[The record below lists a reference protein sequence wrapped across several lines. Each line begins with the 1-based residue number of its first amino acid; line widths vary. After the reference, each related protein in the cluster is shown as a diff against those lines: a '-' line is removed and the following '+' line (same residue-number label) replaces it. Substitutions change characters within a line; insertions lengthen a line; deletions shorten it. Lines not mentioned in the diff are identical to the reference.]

1 MSGVGNKGI
10 GIQKVGKK
18 QQDSV
23 TRCEGGTVRTR
34 ITLLAMVVLLSTGVG
49 SAAEQKPLLAQQ
61 PTVSKT
67 TIVFTYGGYLWSVPR
82 EGGVARQLT
91 TGGHEGS
98 AVFSPDGTQIAFSG
112 QYDGNTDVY
121 VMPAAGGTP
130 KRLTWHP
137 DQDGALGWTPD
148 GKRVLFVS
156 GRDAYA
162 DFTRFYTV
170 PVEGGVAEVLP
181 MWRAFDGQYSPD
193 GTRMA
198 YVPNFQWQQAWKRYR
213 GGQTTPI
220 YIVNLKDLQIEKVPR
235 ENSNDASPVWY
246 GDTVYFLSDR
256 NGPVTLFAY
265 DTKSKSVK
273 QVLENKGLDLKSV
286 SAGPDALVYEQ
297 FGGIYLFDPQSG
309 KSSRVNIEIA
319 GDLPA
324 TRPHWAKVGDK
335 IQNAGISPTG
345 ARAVFEARGEILTA
359 PAEKGDI
366 RNLTRTT
373 TVAERDPSW
382 SPDGK
387 WIAYFSDESGEYA
400 LHLAEQSGLG
410 EVKKI
415 NLGTPGSFFYSP
427 MWSPDSKKIA
437 YQDKR
442 LNLWYVD
449 IEKGIPV
456 KVATNLFDVGPS
468 FSQQW
473 SPDSKWITYAKFLP
487 NHYRAID
494 VYSVES
500 GKSTQLTDGMSDAA
514 FSVFDRDGKYL
525 YFAASTDEGL
535 GLSFLDLSGF
545 QRPASRSVYA
555 IVLKKT
561 DANPVEPQSDD
572 EKIAEKKDEEK
583 GKEADK
589 DKGKDKDKDKGKD
602 KDKAKDG
609 DKDKKEEEV
618 KVTIDFEG
626 IGQRIV
632 ALPIK
637 AANYVGLDAGKTGIL
652 FLGEI
657 PSIPAL
663 DGPTLASESKFDLS
677 TRKTE
682 PFVSGISSFSVS
694 ANGEKVLYR
703 QGPPQGGQWFIAATA
718 AAPKPGEGQLKLDG
732 MEVYVDPRA
741 EWNQMYHEV
750 WRIERDFFYA
760 PNFHGLNIAET
771 EKKYAPY
778 LSGVG
783 GRNDLNHLFVEM
795 LGELTVGHMFVFG
808 GDVPDAP
815 KVKGGLLG
823 ADYKVENGRYRFAR
837 IFNGENWN
845 PQLRAPLTQPGVDV
859 KVGDYLIEVNGRDV
873 KAPAEVY
880 SFFENTAGTQIKI
893 KVGPNADGKDA
904 REVTVVPVDNEFD
917 LRNRAWEED
926 CRRKV
931 DELSG
936 GKLAYVHV
944 PDTANGGY
952 INFNRF
958 YLAQEDKQGAIIDER
973 YNHGGAIADYI
984 VDLIG
989 RPLRS
994 CVTTREGEK
1003 YCSPMA
1009 QIYGPK
1015 TMIINEMSGSGGD
1028 ALPWMFRQ
1036 DKLGPLVGTRTW
1048 GGLVGIGG
1056 YPSLLDGGYVM
1067 APRMAIYGLHGQW
1080 EVENHGIAPD
1090 IEVENDPASVAAGHD
1105 AQLEKAVQVTMEALK
1120 KNPVV
1125 IPEHP
1130 PYSDYHQN

>member
-1 MSGVGNKGI
+1 M
-10 GIQKVGKK
+10 
-18 QQDSV
+18 
-23 TRCEGGTVRTR
+23 RTR
-34 ITLLAMVVLLSTGVG
+34 ITLAAMLMLLWTGMG
-49 SAAEQKPLLAQQ
+49 SAAEEKPLLAQQ

-91 TGGHEGS
+91 TGGHEGY

-121 VMPAAGGTP
+121 VMPADGGTP

-137 DQDGALGWTPD
+137 GQDAALGWTPD

-156 GRDAYA
+156 DREAYA

-170 PVEGGVAEVLP
+170 PTEGGVAEVLP
-181 MWRAFDGQYSPD
+181 MWRAFNGQYSPD
-193 GTRMA
+193 GTRIA

-220 YIVNLKDLQIEKVPR
+220 YLVNLKDLQVEKVPR
-235 ENSNDASPVWY
+235 ENSNDASPVWL

-309 KSSRVNIEIA
+309 KSSRVNIQIA

-324 TRPHWAKVGDK
+324 TRPHWEKVGDK
-335 IQNAGISPTG
+335 IQNAEISPTG

-373 TVAERDPSW
+373 AVAERDPSW

-400 LHLAEQSGLG
+400 LHLADQSGLG
-410 EVKKI
+410 EVRKI

-427 MWSPDSKKIA
+427 TWSPDSKKIA
-437 YQDKR
+437 YEDKR

-456 KVATNLFDVGPS
+456 KVTTNLFEVGPS
-468 FSQQW
+468 FNQQW
-473 SPDSKWITYAKFLP
+473 SPDSKWITYTKFLP
-487 NHYRAID
+487 NHYRAVN

-500 GKSTQLTDGMSDAA
+500 GKSTQVTDGMSDTA
-514 FSVFDRDGKYL
+514 FPVFDRGGKYL
-525 YFAASTDEGL
+525 YFTASTDEGL

-545 QRPASRSVYA
+545 QRPVSRSVYG

-589 DKGKDKDKDKGKD
+589 EKGKGKDKDKDKS
-602 KDKAKDG
+602 KDG

-632 ALPIK
+632 AMPIK
-637 AANYVGLDAGKTGIL
+637 AANYVGMDAGKTGIL

-657 PSIPAL
+657 PSIPSL
-663 DGPTLASESKFDLS
+663 DGPTLASVSKFDLS

-682 PFVSGISSFSVS
+682 PFVGGISAFAVS

-703 QGPPQGGQWFIAATA
+703 QGPQQGGQWFISATA

-760 PNFHGLNIAET
+760 PNFHGLNLAEA

-783 GRNDLNHLFVEM
+783 GRNDLTHLFVEM

-808 GDVPDAP
+808 GDVPQAA

-845 PQLRAPLTQPGVDV
+845 PQLRAPLTQPGVEV

-873 KAPAEVY
+873 KTPADVY

-904 REVTVVPVDNEFD
+904 REVTVVPVDSEFD

-926 CRRKV
+926 NRRKV

-958 YLAQEDKQGAIIDER
+958 YMAQEDKQAAIIDER

-984 VDLIG
+984 VDLLG
-989 RPLRS
+989 RPLRN
-994 CVTTREGEK
+994 CVTSREGEK

-1056 YPSLLDGGYVM
+1056 YPPLLDGGYVM

-1105 AQLEKAVQVTMEALK
+1105 AQLEKAVEVTMEELK
-1120 KNPVV
+1120 KHPVV
-1125 IPEHP
+1125 IPDHP
-1130 PYSDYHQN
+1130 PYPDYQKK